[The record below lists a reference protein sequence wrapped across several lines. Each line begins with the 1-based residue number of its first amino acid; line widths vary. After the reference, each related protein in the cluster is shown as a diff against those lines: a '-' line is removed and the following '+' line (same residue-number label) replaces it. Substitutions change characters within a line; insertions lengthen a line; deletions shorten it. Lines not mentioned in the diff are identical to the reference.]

1 MRFDVFTIFP
11 SIINGYLDKGIIA
24 RGYESGLIQINII
37 DLRDFTEDLHRTTDD
52 RPYGGGAG
60 MVMKPEPIW
69 KAVNS
74 VERLEK
80 SLVVLLTPCGQRF
93 DQKKAWEFAEKDHI
107 LLICGRYEGVDER
120 IADLCVDIEIS
131 IGDYVLSGGELGAL
145 VIMDA
150 VGRLVPGVLGDEN
163 SAFEDSF
170 KDNLLE
176 YPHYTRP
183 VEFKNINVPD
193 VLLSGHHKEINR
205 WRRTQSLKKTLKNRP
220 DLLENA
226 VLSDEDRQVLFN
238 LKLGQGEKT
247 N

>member
-11 SIINGYLDKGIIA
+11 SMIDGYLDKGIIA
-24 RGYESGLIQINII
+24 RGCEAGLIQVNII
-37 DLRDFTEDLHRTTDD
+37 DIRDFTEDIHRTTDD

-69 KAVNS
+69 RAVNS
-74 VERLEK
+74 VERLSK

-93 DQKKAWEFAEKDHI
+93 DQKKAWKLAEKDQI
-107 LLICGRYEGVDER
+107 LFVCGRYEGIDER
-120 IADLCVDIEIS
+120 ITDLCIDMEIS

-183 VEFKNINVPD
+183 VEFQDLSVPEI
-193 VLLSGHHKEINR
+193 LLSGHHKEINR
-205 WRRTQSLKKTLKNRP
+205 WRRTQSIKKTFKNRP

-226 VLSDEDRQVLFN
+226 SLSDEDRQILSDLRV
-238 LKLGQGEKT
+238 GEKAG
-247 N
+247 

>member
-11 SIINGYLDKGIIA
+11 SMIGGYLDKGIIA
-24 RGYESGLIQINII
+24 RGYESGLIQVNII
-37 DLRDFTEDLHRTTDD
+37 DIRDFTEDLHRTTDD

-69 KAVNS
+69 RAVNS
-74 VERLEK
+74 VERFGK

-93 DQKKAWEFAEKDHI
+93 DQKKAWELAGKDQI
-107 LLICGRYEGVDER
+107 LLICGRYEGIDER
-120 IADLCVDIEIS
+120 ITDLCVDMEIS
-131 IGDYVLSGGELGAL
+131 IGDYILSGGELGAL

-170 KDNLLE
+170 EGSLLE

-183 VEFKNINVPD
+183 VEFNDISVPD
-193 VLLSGHHKEINR
+193 VLLSGHHKEIDR
-205 WRRTQSLKKTLKNRP
+205 WRRAQSLKKTLKNRP

-226 VLSDEDRQVLFN
+226 DLSNEDKQILSVLKRKEETD
-238 LKLGQGEKT
+238 
-247 N
+247 

>member
-11 SIINGYLDKGIIA
+11 SMIDGYLDKGIIA
-24 RGYESGLIQINII
+24 RGYESGRIKVNII
-37 DLRDFTEDLHRTTDD
+37 DIRDFTEDLHRTTDD

-69 KAVNS
+69 RAVNS
-74 VERLEK
+74 VERMEK

-93 DQKKAWEFAEKDHI
+93 DQKKAWELAEKDQI
-107 LLICGRYEGVDER
+107 LLICGRYEGIDER
-120 IADLCVDIEIS
+120 ISDLCVDIEIS

-145 VIMDA
+145 IIMDA

-170 KDNLLE
+170 EDNLLE

-183 VEFKNINVPD
+183 VEFNGICVPD

-226 VLSDEDRQVLFN
+226 VFSDEDRQILSDLRQN
-238 LKLGQGEKT
+238 EKA

>member
-11 SIINGYLDKGIIA
+11 SMIDGYLDKGIIA
-24 RGYESGLIQINII
+24 RGYESGLIQVNII
-37 DLRDFTEDLHRTTDD
+37 DIRDFTEDLHRTTDD

-69 KAVNS
+69 RAVNS
-74 VERLEK
+74 VERFGK

-93 DQKKAWEFAEKDHI
+93 DQKKAWEFAGKDQI
-107 LLICGRYEGVDER
+107 LLICGRYEGIDER
-120 IADLCVDIEIS
+120 ITDLCVDMEIS

-170 KDNLLE
+170 EGSLLE

-183 VEFKNINVPD
+183 VEFNDISVPD
-193 VLLSGHHKEINR
+193 VLLSGHHKEIDR

-226 VLSDEDRQVLFN
+226 DLSDEDKQTLSV
-238 LKLGQGEKT
+238 LKLKEKT
-247 N
+247 D